1 MRPQEAAEFAF
12 CLRGARFRW
21 PGQERDILDIP
32 FFSAGPGERIF
43 ISGPSGSGKSTLLS
57 LIAGILCPSAGEVSV
72 NGRCLSALTGA
83 ERDIFRGE
91 HIGFIFQQFNLI
103 PYLSILDNVL
113 LPCRFS
119 PERRGK
125 AEKQAGSAPL
135 AAQNL
140 LEQLDL
146 PSPLW
151 KRQVTRLSVGQQQ
164 RVAAA
169 RALIGGPAMI
179 MADEPTSSLDADH
192 RKVFLR
198 LLLEECRA
206 AGSTLLFVS
215 HDHSLAEEFSVTVK
229 LAELNRAACP
239 EENRGAP

>member
-1 MRPQEAAEFAF
+1 
-12 CLRGARFRW
+12 L
-21 PGQERDILDIP
+21 
-32 FFSAGPGERIF
+32 
-43 ISGPSGSGKSTLLS
+43 
-57 LIAGILCPSAGEVSV
+57 
-72 NGRCLSALTGA
+72 NGA

-125 AEKQAGSAPL
+125 AEKQAGSASL

-146 PSPLW
+146 PPSLW
-151 KRQVTRLSVGQQQ
+151 KRRVTRLSVGQQQ

-229 LAELNRAACP
+229 LAQLNRAACP
-239 EENRGAP
+239 EESRSTP